1 MGATHAEKST
11 SKAGQLNAV
20 PSDGGVPVVAADAD
34 EAKFCAIDNPECEA
48 CQ

>member
-11 SKAGQLNAV
+11 TKTGHLNAV
-20 PSDGGVPVVAADAD
+20 PSASAESSA
-34 EAKFCAIDNPECEA
+34 EETKLCSIENPDCEA